1 MRLYVSKISTIV
13 EAIIRTLVDSGDLE
27 VSNRAEFKADVESI
41 LKEFRRK
48 DREITERA
56 KDILEHRGLP
66 YSDLYR
72 IKRQVAENHDFGIGE
87 ESVAWIAN
95 QLIELFMQSQW
106 VEEIYVDDPTI
117 RRKLRELLRR
127 HMQADSDLDREVER
141 HLKHL
146 EKGTASF
153 EIEYQKQLDR
163 IRRKHGLN

>member
-13 EAIIRTLVDSGDLE
+13 DAVVRNLVDTGDLE
-27 VSNRAEFKADVESI
+27 VSNRSEFKADVESI

-72 IKRQVAENHDFGIGE
+72 IKRQVAESEDFGIGD

-95 QLIELFMQSQW
+95 QLIELFMQSQF
-106 VEEIYVDDPTI
+106 VEEIYIDDPEI

-127 HMQADSDLDREVER
+127 HMQVDSDLNREVER

-146 EKGTASF
+146 EKGTATF
-153 EIEYQKQLDR
+153 EIEYQKQLER

>member
-13 EAIIRTLVDSGDLE
+13 EAIVRSLVDSGDLE
-27 VSNRAEFKADVESI
+27 VSDRAEFKVDVESI

-48 DREITERA
+48 DREITEQA

-66 YSDLYR
+66 YSDLFR
-72 IKRQVAENHDFGIGE
+72 IKRKLAESHDFGLGE
-87 ESVAWIAN
+87 ESVTWIAN
-95 QLIELFMQSQW
+95 QLVELFMQSQW
-106 VEEIYVDDPTI
+106 VEEIYLDDSAI
-117 RRKLRELLRR
+117 RRTLKELLRR

-163 IRRKHGLN
+163 IRRKHGLS